1 MNETNEQKKKQECL
15 DLYNAYLGNDMA
27 MLLYSSYPYNIHKH
41 QVDEMDFKHKL
52 IQHRLNVQE
61 CMAAYY
67 VLIGYK
73 NFDPELVMS
82 ALLEG
87 LNPKSIVVCKNQWE
101 LVAEM
106 SKKQLDGVL
115 WDIDVYDVASAY
127 SRY

>member
-1 MNETNEQKKKQECL
+1 MDKTNEQEKEKSL
-15 DLYNAYLGNDMA
+15 DLYHAYLSNGTI
-27 MLLYSSYPYNIHKH
+27 MLLYNDYPYNIQQK
-41 QVDEMDFKHKL
+41 QVDEMGFITKL
-52 IQHRLNVQE
+52 QKHRLQVWE

-67 VLIGYK
+67 VLTGHK

-115 WDIDVYDVASAY
+115 WDIGVYDVASAY